1 MTMITPPVS
10 MPGNSLEHLDAV
22 NATPSLNVAREMESL
37 FVSVLLKEMRQAGGE
52 GGFFPGDQSD
62 TLGGMF
68 DMYLS
73 QHIAESG
80 GIGLADSLNAAMK

>member
-1 MTMITPPVS
+1 MLTSPVL
-10 MPGNSLEHLDAV
+10 MPHSSLEQHDS
-22 NATPSLNVAREMESL
+22 TKSLQSLKVGREMESL

-52 GGFFPGDQSD
+52 GGLFPGDNSD

-68 DMYLS
+68 DMFLG

-80 GIGLADSLNAAMK
+80 GIGLAASLENVLK